1 MRRWMKLLIGIV
13 SMLCLIGYGMTD
25 GLDDGFKGWL
35 LMIIGVL
42 GMFILIDVNYEEE
55 D

>member
-13 SMLCLIGYGMTD
+13 SMLCLIGYGMTEGITG
-25 GLDDGFKGWL
+25 GLKGWL
-35 LMIIGVL
+35 LMIVGVL
-42 GMFILIDVNYEEE
+42 GMFILIEVNYEEE